1 MKEKV
6 ENIFNKLIYVIEFI
20 ISVILVKQVFD
31 VFTIKA
37 YKEYY
42 PLNKIIYS
50 VILGVL
56 VIGIIIYIC
65 KKNKEKIEK
74 IFIAFAIPLSIGYA
88 IFVLPLNVPDE
99 GSHILKAYDIS
110 IGNIVTQIDEQGNS
124 YCMILKSL
132 ENYSYTRFPNYSSV
146 LDEIEQE
153 TNYDE
158 NVKTVCAAQGNSPF
172 LYIGTVLGLLIG
184 RFFNINIILV
194 VYLARMINIIIFL
207 TFGYFTIK
215 KLPFGKLA
223 MAVYL
228 CMPMMFQQA
237 ASCSAD
243 AILNSVLIYYIA
255 HLIYMTFKETEI
267 TKKDK
272 IILYVL

>member
-74 IFIAFAIPLSIGYA
+74 ILIAFAK
-88 IFVLPLNVPDE
+88 V
-99 GSHILKAYDIS
+99 IS
-110 IGNIVTQIDEQGNS
+110 I
-124 YCMILKSL
+124 
-132 ENYSYTRFPNYSSV
+132 F
-146 LDEIEQE
+146 
-153 TNYDE
+153 
-158 NVKTVCAAQGNSPF
+158 
-172 LYIGTVLGLLIG
+172 
-184 RFFNINIILV
+184 
-194 VYLARMINIIIFL
+194 III
-207 TFGYFTIK
+207 
-215 KLPFGKLA
+215 
-223 MAVYL
+223 
-228 CMPMMFQQA
+228 
-237 ASCSAD
+237 
-243 AILNSVLIYYIA
+243 
-255 HLIYMTFKETEI
+255 
-267 TKKDK
+267 
-272 IILYVL
+272 